1 MDPHGHAGHSI
12 RFAEDPHGNGAHTD
26 DITVSHDLTWP
37 SNNPSTVV
45 LGPTSGILGEGWR
58 AGGTII
64 GWHDEALTS
73 KQATYIAIISANYT
87 EIDLSSDITGVSY
100 LELYSSS
107 ETVNTRLVTFD
118 DTDGTN
124 KVGIEFDGSGDFP
137 TIMLFR
143 GDFSSNAEIGRVVS
157 NTDTANVSD
166 YNRNVPGSDLVRLV
180 GQGLTIDASP
190 IFIDGSYLEADIGP
204 SGDRNTGAPASVN
217 AAGTDT
223 NGVSQDL
230 SLTTF
235 SNGSVDLEA
244 QHDDLQT
251 GSIVF
256 NPSGNDPQVSGE
268 SIQFQIGPWQNDDE
282 QLIATISRE
291 GLRIEA
297 DRELIVEGGTRHTGT
312 VTFDSNARADG
323 TMLGTINDGQIQQAR
338 GGSLDV
344 FSGGT
349 GMQMFLDGPN
359 NESWFLRQYDG
370 SNTERGRIRINNH
383 NNERL
388 ALVKYDSGGNTAV
401 DFEMRD
407 DKTVLF
413 EFLDRMTIDAAV
425 DIGEPGY
432 VSGSRGDG
440 ETLRLTGSTTDFVQ
454 HVQGGQ
460 GRIGIA
466 WNAYW
471 DNANSTWRSLVAN
484 EAHTLVGVQNANPG
498 PGTDQAGS
506 FTIHTSSGNASA
518 GDPISWLDRFE
529 VNGTDGDVKIHNA
542 NLQVYDGSAEFYQGL
557 EAHGNQIARFHGNV
571 LADGSVIGSV
581 NDGQIQQTA
590 GNSFG
595 VQSGG
600 TGIQMYLFDTNSR
613 SWTLRQYDDSN
624 VERGRINIDN
634 DSTRGMSF
642 VKFDGNGNRVADFE
656 MRESGTILFE
666 FQNELKIE
674 SVVLGYQFENSGN
687 YRTASDPDFRHN
699 FDSSNDTSGSG
710 LFREYNNSS
719 CDVSWDG
726 TLMYVNS
733 EYDHR
738 PHTDGT
744 LNSGNSNYRW
754 EGVWAQD
761 GTINTSD
768 KKEKTNIQQIQKT
781 AATDRVRNAA
791 DSAIQFTW
799 ANGRRGRQHAGFDAD
814 QLATAVGDNH
824 AAYVDPSIR
833 ANEVHVP
840 EGATGPGNGSKGLR
854 SHELI
859 PDLYAALADALDRI
873 EQLESA

>member
-1 MDPHGHAGHSI
+1 MMATFNTS
-12 RFAEDPHGNGAHTD
+12 AERPLRRRQFPRHE
-26 DITVSHDLTWP
+26 HDLG
-37 SNNPSTVV
+37 NLDDRYVN
-45 LGPTSGILGEGWR
+45 E
-58 AGGTII
+58 AGDTMTGQ
-64 GWHDEALTS
+64 LT
-73 KQATYIAIISANYT
+73 
-87 EIDLSSDITGVSY
+87 
-100 LELYSSS
+100 
-107 ETVNTRLVTFD
+107 
-118 DTDGTN
+118 
-124 KVGIEFDGSGDFP
+124 
-137 TIMLFR
+137 M
-143 GDFSSNAEIGRVVS
+143 
-157 NTDTANVSD
+157 
-166 YNRNVPGSDLVRLV
+166 
-180 GQGLTIDASP
+180 DASP
-190 IFIDGSYLEADIGP
+190 IFVDGSYIRADVGA
-204 SGDRNTGAPASVN
+204 SEDRTGGALAGIAST
-217 AAGTDT
+217 GTDGSGKYQEFT
-223 NGVSQDL
+223 LG
-230 SLTTF
+230 TY
-235 SNGSVDLEA
+235 SNGSADMEYE
-244 QHDDLQT
+244 HDDLQIS
-251 GSIVF
+251 SIVH
-256 NPSGNDPQVSGE
+256 NPPGNDPQVSGE
-268 SIQFQIGPWQNDDE
+268 SIQFKVGPYQNDDE

-323 TMLGTINDGQIQQAR
+323 TMIGTINDGQIQQAR
-338 GGSLDV
+338 GSSLDV

-359 NESWFLRQYDG
+359 NESWVLRQYDG

-466 WNAYW
+466 WNASW
-471 DNANSTWRSLVAN
+471 DNANKTWRSLVAN
-484 EAHTLVGVQNANPG
+484 EAHTLIGVQNAYPG
-498 PGTDQAGS
+498 PGTDQAGNFS
-506 FTIHTSSGNASA
+506 IHTAAANGSAS
-518 GDPISWLDRFE
+518 DPISWLDRFE

-542 NLQVYDGSAEFYQGL
+542 NLRVNDGSADFYQGL
-557 EAHGNQIARFHGNV
+557 VAHGNRIARFHGNV
-571 LADGSVIGSV
+571 LADGSTIGSV

-590 GNSFG
+590 GSSFG

-642 VKFDGNGNRVADFE
+642 VKFDSNGNRVADFE

-666 FQNELKIE
+666 FQDQLEIK

-699 FDSSNDTSGSG
+699 FDSSNDSSGSG
-710 LFREYNNSS
+710 LFREYNNSAG
-719 CDVSWDG
+719 DVSLDG
-726 TLMYVNS
+726 TLTYVNS

-761 GTINTSD
+761 GSINTSD
-768 KKEKTNIQQIQKT
+768 PAEKTDVEQIQRS
-781 AATDRVRNAA
+781 AAASRVRGVA
-791 DSAIQFTW
+791 DAAIQFAW
-799 ANGRRGRQHAGFDAD
+799 VNGRRGRRHAGFDAD
-814 QLATAVGDNH
+814 QLATAVGDGH
-824 AAYVDPSIR
+824 AAYVDPSVR
-833 ANEVHVP
+833 ASEVHVP
-840 EGATGPGNGSKGLR
+840 EGATGPGDGPKGMR

-873 EQLESA
+873 EQLEKA